1 MKNIFKQ
8 DYKISRKD
16 REFLHKHNSS
26 LIWFTGLSGS
36 GKSTLANLLE
46 QELHVLKISTFVL
59 DGDNIRHSL
68 NKDLTFSLKDRSENI
83 RRIGEVAKIMLYAG
97 VLTIAAFV
105 SPYKKDREMV
115 KNIVGSENFIEIYV
129 NTSLA
134 ECEKRIGNTKSQVN
148 KMIKEANDQSE
159 KNIIKSNE
167 VFHKLV
173 EIRKKNT
180 EEKIKQLKNQAIK
193 DIKNAA
199 VQIAFESIEKLLLNS
214 RDKSKLDKI
223 YSQSLEETKLALQ
236 KKSS

>member
-16 REFLHKHNSS
+16 REVLHKHNSS

-46 QELHVLKISTFVL
+46 KELHILKISTFVL

-83 RRIGEVAKIMLYAG
+83 RRIGEVAKIMLDAG

-129 NTSLA
+129 NASLA
-134 ECEKRIGNTKSQVN
+134 ECEKRDTKGLYKKARSGEIKNMTGISSPYEVPENPTLEIDTN
-148 KMIKEANDQSE
+148 KETIDDSMQ
-159 KNIIKSNE
+159 
-167 VFHKLV
+167 
-173 EIRKKNT
+173 
-180 EEKIKQLKNQAIK
+180 KIKKCI
-193 DIKNAA
+193 
-199 VQIAFESIEKLLLNS
+199 IEKL
-214 RDKSKLDKI
+214 RYGKL
-223 YSQSLEETKLALQ
+223 YN
-236 KKSS
+236 

>member
-16 REFLHKHNSS
+16 REVLHKHKSS

-46 QELHVLKISTFVL
+46 KELHILKISTFVL

-68 NKDLTFSLKDRSENI
+68 NKDLTFSSTDRSENI
-83 RRIGEVAKIMLYAG
+83 RRIGEVAKIMLDAG

-129 NTSLA
+129 NASLA
-134 ECEKRIGNTKSQVN
+134 ECEKRDTKGLYKKARSGEIKNMTGISSTYEEPENPTLEIDTN
-148 KMIKEANDQSE
+148 KKTIDESMK
-159 KNIIKSNE
+159 
-167 VFHKLV
+167 
-173 EIRKKNT
+173 
-180 EEKIKQLKNQAIK
+180 KIKKC
-193 DIKNAA
+193 
-199 VQIAFESIEKLLLNS
+199 VMEKLKY
-214 RDKSKLDKI
+214 DKLYD
-223 YSQSLEETKLALQ
+223 
-236 KKSS
+236 

>member
-83 RRIGEVAKIMLYAG
+83 RRIGEVAKIILDAG

-129 NTSLA
+129 NASLA
-134 ECEKRIGNTKSQVN
+134 ECEKRDTKGLYKKARNGEIKNMTGISSAYEAPENPTLEIDTN
-148 KMIKEANDQSE
+148 KETIDESMKKIKEC
-159 KNIIKSNE
+159 I
-167 VFHKLV
+167 
-173 EIRKKNT
+173 
-180 EEKIKQLKNQAIK
+180 
-193 DIKNAA
+193 
-199 VQIAFESIEKLLLNS
+199 IEKLNYG
-214 RDKSKLDKI
+214 KLYD
-223 YSQSLEETKLALQ
+223 
-236 KKSS
+236 

>member
-68 NKDLTFSLKDRSENI
+68 NKDLSFSLKDRSENI
-83 RRIGEVAKIMLYAG
+83 RRIGEVAKIMLDAG

-115 KNIVGSENFIEIYV
+115 KNIVGSRSF
-129 NTSLA
+129 
-134 ECEKRIGNTKSQVN
+134 Q
-148 KMIKEANDQSE
+148 
-159 KNIIKSNE
+159 
-167 VFHKLV
+167 
-173 EIRKKNT
+173 
-180 EEKIKQLKNQAIK
+180 KQ
-193 DIKNAA
+193 D
-199 VQIAFESIEKLLLNS
+199 ES
-214 RDKSKLDKI
+214 
-223 YSQSLEETKLALQ
+223 
-236 KKSS
+236 

>member
-16 REFLHKHNSS
+16 REVLHKHKSS

-46 QELHVLKISTFVL
+46 QELHILKISTFVL

-68 NKDLTFSLKDRSENI
+68 NKDLTFSSTDRSENI
-83 RRIGEVAKIMLYAG
+83 RRIGEVAKIMLDAG

-129 NTSLA
+129 NASLA
-134 ECEKRIGNTKSQVN
+134 ECEKRDTKGLYKKARSGEIKNMTGISSTYEEPENPTLEIDTN
-148 KMIKEANDQSE
+148 KKTIDESMK
-159 KNIIKSNE
+159 
-167 VFHKLV
+167 
-173 EIRKKNT
+173 
-180 EEKIKQLKNQAIK
+180 KIKKC
-193 DIKNAA
+193 
-199 VQIAFESIEKLLLNS
+199 VMEKLKY
-214 RDKSKLDKI
+214 DKL
-223 YSQSLEETKLALQ
+223 YY
-236 KKSS
+236 

>member
-16 REFLHKHNSS
+16 REVLHKHNSS

-46 QELHVLKISTFVL
+46 QELHILKISTFVL

-83 RRIGEVAKIMLYAG
+83 RRIGEVAKIMLDAG
-97 VLTIAAFV
+97 VLTIGAFV

-129 NTSLA
+129 NASLA
-134 ECEKRIGNTKSQVN
+134 ECEKRDTKGLYKKARSGEIKNMTGISSPYEVPENPTLEIDTN
-148 KMIKEANDQSE
+148 KETIDESMK
-159 KNIIKSNE
+159 
-167 VFHKLV
+167 
-173 EIRKKNT
+173 
-180 EEKIKQLKNQAIK
+180 KIKKCIMLKLK
-193 DIKNAA
+193 HG
-199 VQIAFESIEKLLLNS
+199 KLY
-214 RDKSKLDKI
+214 D
-223 YSQSLEETKLALQ
+223 
-236 KKSS
+236 

>member
-46 QELHVLKISTFVL
+46 QELHALKISTFVL

-83 RRIGEVAKIMLYAG
+83 RRIGEVAKIMLDAG

-129 NTSLA
+129 NATLA
-134 ECEKRIGNTKSQVN
+134 ECEKRDTKGLYKKARNGEIKNMTGISSAYEAPENPTLEIDTN
-148 KMIKEANDQSE
+148 KETIDESMKKITEC
-159 KNIIKSNE
+159 IIK
-167 VFHKLV
+167 KL
-173 EIRKKNT
+173 NYG
-180 EEKIKQLKNQAIK
+180 
-193 DIKNAA
+193 
-199 VQIAFESIEKLLLNS
+199 KLY
-214 RDKSKLDKI
+214 D
-223 YSQSLEETKLALQ
+223 
-236 KKSS
+236 